1 MWLHVRS
8 RRFVK
13 GQVMA
18 LPLLTP
24 EEAGAQLGLTPG
36 ALAQLRYIGGGP
48 RFIKLTAKAVRY
60 RQSDLDAWIAERSH
74 SSTREYGAAR

>member
-1 MWLHVRS
+1 
-8 RRFVK
+8 
-13 GQVMA
+13 MA

-48 RFIKLTAKAVRY
+48 ASSSLRQRQCGIGSLIWTRGSQKDHIRAHENTALPDSGY
-60 RQSDLDAWIAERSH
+60 
-74 SSTREYGAAR
+74 

>member
-1 MWLHVRS
+1 
-8 RRFVK
+8 
-13 GQVMA
+13 MA

-60 RQSDLDAWIAERSH
+60 RQSDLDSWIASRARQN
-74 SSTREYGAAR
+74 TRDYGIAK